1 MYFVPDTVDR
11 GYVLDYRG
19 TYFDRVYAQYR
30 TKPKAVQWYEITKNM
45 AGLLVDTAWSIR
57 TSYDIYNVGGERLD
71 VIGRIVV
78 ASRNFTAL
86 PELFPGIFD
95 LTDGSEF
102 GDEDAMFS
110 ALTVAS
116 DAVMSD
122 DLYRMVIKSKI
133 AKNNG
138 DATIESILDAAAL
151 LLPKA
156 DNLRLIDN
164 DDGEFGI
171 EYSGAMT
178 NLEKWALTNG
188 DLLPRPQGITFTG
201 FVEV

>member
-30 TKPKAVQWYEITKNM
+30 TKPKAVQWYEIIRNLADPLSGAT
-45 AGLLVDTAWSIR
+45 WSVR
-57 TSYDIYNVGGERLD
+57 NSYDIDRARGELLN

-78 ASRNFTAL
+78 VGRNFTAQ
-86 PELFPGIFD
+86 PELFPGLFD
-95 LTDGSEF
+95 LTDGAEF
-102 GDEDAMFS
+102 GDDEAMFS
-110 ALTVAS
+110 ELSVAQ
-116 DAVMSD
+116 DGVMSD
-122 DLYRMVIKSKI
+122 DLYRLVIKSKI

-138 DATIESILDAAAL
+138 DATIESILDAVSF

-156 DNLRLIDN
+156 TDLRLVDS
-164 DDGEFGI
+164 DDGDFYI
-171 EYSGAMT
+171 EYKGQMT
-178 NLEKWALTNG
+178 NLEKWALTNN
-188 DLLPRPQGITFTG
+188 DLVPKPLGITFTG

>member
-57 TSYDIYNVGGERLD
+57 TSYDIDNVGGERLD

-110 ALTVAS
+110 ELTVAS

-122 DLYRMVIKSKI
+122 DLYRLVIKSKI

>member
-1 MYFVPDTVDR
+1 MYFVVGTVDR

-45 AGLLVDTAWSIR
+45 AGLLIDTAWSVR
-57 TSYDIYNVGGERLD
+57 TSYDIDRVGGERLD

-110 ALTVAS
+110 ELTVAS

-122 DLYRMVIKSKI
+122 DLYRLVIKSKI

-138 DATIESILDAAAL
+138 DATTESILDAVSF

-156 DNLRLIDN
+156 TDLRLVDN
-164 DDGEFGI
+164 DDGDFYI
-171 EYSGAMT
+171 EYKGIMS
-178 NLEKWALTNG
+178 NLEKWALTNN
-188 DLLPRPQGITFTG
+188 DLVPKPLGITFTG

>member
-1 MYFVPDTVDR
+1 MYFVPNTVDR

-30 TKPKAVQWYEITKNM
+30 TKPKAVQWYEISKNM
-45 AGLLVDTAWSIR
+45 AGMLIDTAWAVR
-57 TSYDIYNVGGERLD
+57 TSYDIDKVGGERLD

-86 PELFPGIFD
+86 PELFPGLFD

-122 DLYRMVIKSKI
+122 DLYRLVIKSKI

>member
-1 MYFVPDTVDR
+1 MYFVPDTVNL

-57 TSYDIYNVGGERLD
+57 TSYDIDSVGGERLY

-86 PELFPGIFD
+86 PELFPGLFD

-122 DLYRMVIKSKI
+122 DLYRLVIKSKI

>member
-1 MYFVPDTVDR
+1 MYFILETVDR

-19 TYFDRVYAQYR
+19 TYFNRIYAQYR
-30 TKPKAVQWYEITKNM
+30 TKTKAVKWYEIIKKL
-45 AGLLVDTAWSIR
+45 ADSLASPIWLAR
-57 TSYDIYNVGGERLD
+57 KSYEIDSASGDRLD

-86 PELFPGIFD
+86 PELFPGLFD

-102 GDEDAMFS
+102 GDDDAMFS
-110 ALTVAS
+110 ELTVAN
-116 DAVMSD
+116 DAIMSD
-122 DLYRMVIKSKI
+122 DLYRLVIKSKI

-138 DATIESILDAAAL
+138 DATIEGILDAAAL
-151 LLPKA
+151 LIPRA
-156 DNLRLIDN
+156 TNLRLIDN
-164 DDGEFGI
+164 DNGEFGI
-171 EYSGAMT
+171 EYSGTMT